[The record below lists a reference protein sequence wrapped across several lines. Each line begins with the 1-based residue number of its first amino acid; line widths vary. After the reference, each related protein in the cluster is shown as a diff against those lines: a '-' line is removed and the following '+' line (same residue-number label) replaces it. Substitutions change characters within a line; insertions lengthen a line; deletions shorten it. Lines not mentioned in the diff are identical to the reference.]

1 VKRDLVIKGFDRKN
15 VKYEEGLRVWETPLE
30 TGAEKRMLRRMR
42 DFSIHTG
49 HKKALWVFF
58 IIKIVNPHKKRSF
71 LGASRGS
78 RGLQRLHK
86 RGNGYT
92 VHC

>member
-58 IIKIVNPHKKRSF
+58 IIKSVNPHKKT
-71 LGASRGS
+71 LISRGEP
-78 RGLQRLHK
+78 RIER
-86 RGNGYT
+86 
-92 VHC
+92 VAAAA